1 MRGVERSER
10 GGQLT
15 ARGVMAAERSRGMN
29 RDHRSRRR
37 YLRMPRGN
45 RRDHADGTMPR
56 PGAMPSGAC
65 SPCSPC
71 GPSGRARTGTP
82 RTTGSASASTA
93 SASPR
98 ASGAAFSPSG
108 LCEQSAADE
117 KGGQHHGGSLTLPC
131 RVKHLT
137 GHGFASPGC
146 PSDDGAAQYGKIM
159 INDNPLQVA
168 AEPGKGGRCHRTK

>member
-1 MRGVERSER
+1 MRGVERSQR
-10 GGQLT
+10 RGQLT
-15 ARGVMAAERSRGMN
+15 VCGVMAAERSCGMN
-29 RDHRSRRR
+29 QGHWSRRR

-56 PGAMPSGAC
+56 PGAMPGGARRSC
-65 SPCSPC
+65 S
-71 GPSGRARTGTP
+71 PSGRAGTSTP
-82 RTTGSASASTA
+82 RTT
-93 SASPR
+93 SPG
-98 ASGAAFSPSG
+98 ASGATFSPSG

-168 AEPGKGGRCHRTK
+168 AEPGKGGLRHRTK